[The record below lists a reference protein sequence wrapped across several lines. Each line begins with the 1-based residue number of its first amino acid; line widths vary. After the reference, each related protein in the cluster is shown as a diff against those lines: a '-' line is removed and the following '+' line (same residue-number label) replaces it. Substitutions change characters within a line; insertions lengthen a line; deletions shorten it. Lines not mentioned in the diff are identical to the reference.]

1 MLGTWDQRVKK
12 ERKER
17 ERAMNQNLLF
27 ITTSLLQK
35 ACSTHEKVIFST
47 NFLGCLPRIHWA
59 MLFNLLIRA
68 HRCCSGVDN
77 SLFIAPSVYCQL
89 LFPGHFLCCFWF
101 VISLSSPMT
110 LITTLKCM
118 IFLSIAFTLFK
129 SQNVLRIFSHNHKSW
144 IVQWESKLHPPLSVL
159 HEIPLGTVFSQ

>member
-1 MLGTWDQRVKK
+1 
-12 ERKER
+12 
-17 ERAMNQNLLF
+17 MNQNLSF

-35 ACSTHEKVIFST
+35 ACSTHEKVMFST
-47 NFLGCLPRIHWA
+47 SFLGCLPRIHWA

-118 IFLSIAFTLFK
+118 IFLLIAFTLFK
-129 SQNVLRIFSHNHKSW
+129 SQNVLSILHIITSPELSSGRVSSIPLWVFCMKS
-144 IVQWESKLHPPLSVL
+144 
-159 HEIPLGTVFSQ
+159 PLGTVLSQ